1 LNGVNDTA
9 CKSFIDTIKFG
20 SNGIHSSGLGPAH
33 LQAQCAKE
41 KLMGPYLPINKIVG
55 SEIEHHIGFC
65 AKDIADRILSPQ
77 YENASIYAPL
87 SIVAASD

>member
-1 LNGVNDTA
+1 
-9 CKSFIDTIKFG
+9 
-20 SNGIHSSGLGPAH
+20 
-33 LQAQCAKE
+33 
-41 KLMGPYLPINKIVG
+41 MGPYLPINKIVG
-55 SEIEHHIGFC
+55 GEIEHHIGFC